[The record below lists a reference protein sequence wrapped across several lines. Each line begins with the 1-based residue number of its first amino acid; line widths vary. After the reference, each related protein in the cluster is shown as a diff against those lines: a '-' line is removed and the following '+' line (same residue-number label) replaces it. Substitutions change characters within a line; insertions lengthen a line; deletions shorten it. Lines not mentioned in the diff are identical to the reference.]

1 MRLITVD
8 EFGKYFILFKKAW
21 VVCESPPGPS
31 NAQDRIRVRRR
42 QMLGFP
48 LRPADPNR
56 GERERIAM
64 AGRPGSLPEVTVIK
78 LFWSAADAGAKS
90 SLNLCKRWRYRLQHS
105 AAAEMV
111 SECGV

>member
-90 SLNLCKRWRYRLQHS
+90 SLNLCNREIS
-105 AAAEMV
+105 SAEMV
-111 SECGV
+111 SECRV

>member
-1 MRLITVD
+1 MLMRLLTVD
-8 EFGKYFILFKKAW
+8 GFGKYFIQFKKAR
-21 VVCESPPGPS
+21 VMYEAPLGPS

-64 AGRPGSLPEVTVIK
+64 AGRPGPLPEVTVIK
-78 LFWSAADAGAKS
+78 LFWSVAIAGAKS
-90 SLNLCKRWRYRLQHS
+90 SLNLCNKEIS
-105 AAAEMV
+105 SAEMV
-111 SECGV
+111 SECRD